1 MYSINVSYN
10 NKENYWITQV
20 LDENNIQVQ
29 ASYSEDIEDRDEDIK
44 IYTGVFNI
52 DDINISQ
59 QFIKSEIK
67 EL

>member
-1 MYSINVSYN
+1 MYSINVTHN
-10 NKENYWITQV
+10 DKDNYWITQV

-44 IYTGVFNI
+44 IYTEVFNI

-59 QFIKSEIK
+59 
-67 EL
+67 

>member
-1 MYSINVSYN
+1 MYSINVKYD
-10 NKENYWITQV
+10 NKDNYWITQV

-44 IYTGVFNI
+44 IYTEVFNI

-59 QFIKSEIK
+59 
-67 EL
+67 